1 MSAPRAPARD
11 NPPLAQ
17 GQYLLG
23 EAEIERERL
32 GRQHELWRAQVLE
45 GWARAGFAAGMRVID
60 VGAGPGHATADLASL
75 VGPAGSVTAVERS
88 SESIDDLRRR
98 FAGSATPIRVEQVDL
113 MTDAIPVDAGLH
125 DASWCRWVAMFV
137 PDIDCLVA
145 RIAAALKP
153 GGVAVFHEYANYR
166 TYGLL
171 PHSAEVEEFVT
182 RAVRGLEACG
192 GTVNAAGPVVTALAR
207 HGFTIEH
214 LRLLPTIARPHEPFW
229 QWPSGFIRIFAPR
242 LVSLGL
248 WDDASVSKLL
258 ATIDL
263 AEQDGTS
270 AFIGPLNCEII
281 ARLDPR

>member
-1 MSAPRAPARD
+1 
-11 NPPLAQ
+11 
-17 GQYLLG
+17 
-23 EAEIERERL
+23 
-32 GRQHELWRAQVLE
+32 
-45 GWARAGFAAGMRVID
+45 MRVLD

-88 SESIDDLRRR
+88 SESIDDLRRG
-98 FAGSATPIRVEQVDL
+98 FAGSTTPIHIAQVDL

-137 PDIDCLVA
+137 PDIDCLIA

-171 PHSAEVEEFVT
+171 PHSPEVAEFVS

-192 GTVNAAGPVVTALAR
+192 GTVNAAGPVLDALKR
-207 HGFTIEH
+207 HGFVIEH
-214 LRLLPTIARPHEPFW
+214 LRLLPVIARPHDPFW
-229 QWPSGFIRIFAPR
+229 HWPSGFIRVFAPR
-242 LVSLGL
+242 LVALGL
-248 WDDASVSKLL
+248 WDEASVSQLL
-258 ATIDL
+258 ATIGA